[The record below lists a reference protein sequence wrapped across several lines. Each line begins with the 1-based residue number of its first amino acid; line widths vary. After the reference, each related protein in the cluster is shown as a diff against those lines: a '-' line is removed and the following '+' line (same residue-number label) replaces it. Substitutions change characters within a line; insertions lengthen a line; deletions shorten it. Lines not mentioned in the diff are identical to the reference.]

1 MIIDTLKSRASG
13 SFAAKDKDKNDLK
26 IACLLVRLP
35 CYPSDFQ
42 ETPY

>member
-13 SFAAKDKDKNDLK
+13 SFAAAKDKDKNDLK
-26 IACLLVRLP
+26 IACLLVP
-35 CYPSDFQ
+35 ASAADFQ